1 MEVKTKFNAG
11 DSVFFIDNKTKKAV
25 CRKIDYIS
33 VTADK
38 RVRVA
43 YAFVEKD
50 SYKTEYVE
58 EEFCFATK
66 QELLNYITSDL

>member
-11 DSVFFIDNKTKKAV
+11 DSVFFIDNQTKKAV

-33 VTADK
+33 VTAEK
-38 RVRVA
+38 TARVS
-43 YAFVEKD
+43 YAFVEKE

-58 EEFCFATK
+58 ENLCFATE

>member
-38 RVRVA
+38 KVRVT
-43 YAFVEKD
+43 YGFFEKD
-50 SYKTEYVE
+50 SYKANYVE